1 MDLSV
6 LASGSKGNC
15 ILIHD
20 EDTSLLIDM
29 GISTRRLKQEL
40 TKLNMC
46 IEDIDGVLLTHEH
59 NDHVRGLKMLSKK
72 YKLPIYSRSATFKA
86 LPFLA
91 DIPLECCHALSQD
104 KLRLGN
110 LNINSFSISHDAA
123 DPVGYFICDTKT
135 KQKFTI
141 ATDLG
146 YVSNTVTEAMENS
159 TAIVLEANHDL
170 NLLQTGPYPWNLK
183 RRILGPKG
191 HLANNTAA
199 QAINRLQARPQQ
211 IILAHLSEKNNS
223 PSVAFDTISQS
234 LAQNHHDDIV
244 INVASQNEALNLQ
257 F

>member
-1 MDLSV
+1 MNLSV

-15 ILIHD
+15 ILVHD
-20 EDTSLLIDM
+20 ENTSLLIDI

-40 TKLNMC
+40 AKLNMC

-59 NDHVRGLKMLSKK
+59 NDHVRGLKTLSKK
-72 YKLPIYSRSATFKA
+72 YKLPIYTRTATFKA

-91 DIPLECCHALSQD
+91 DIPLECCHALAKD
-104 KLRLGN
+104 KLQLGD
-110 LNINSFSISHDAA
+110 LTVNSFPISHDAA
-123 DPVGYFICDTKT
+123 DPVGYFIHDARA

-191 HLANNTAA
+191 HLANNMAA
-199 QAINRLQARPQQ
+199 QAINRLQAKPLQ
-211 IILAHLSEKNNS
+211 IVLAHLSEKNNS
-223 PSVAFDTISQS
+223 PSVALNTISQS
-234 LAQNHHDDIV
+234 LAQNNNDDIA
-244 INVASQNEALNLQ
+244 INVASQTEALNLK